1 MESLKVKI
9 RSRYSPHDPDKYGFA
24 TTGDSMTN
32 QQFKEECD
40 VNNILAKYKRTGL
53 LSHVSRTQGQFGDF
67 STLEDYQTSLHKV
80 MKAQESFGLLPSE
93 VRNKFQNDPGKLVD
107 FLADSKN
114 DEEAYKFGLKI
125 KPVVEDS
132 MEMAF
137 AKALASNDQR
147 RNQSKK
153 PKNDE

>member
-67 STLEDYQTSLHKV
+67 STLDDYQTSLHKV

-93 VRNKFQNDPGKLVD
+93 VRNKFQNDPAKLID
-107 FLADSKN
+107 FLSDSKN
-114 DEEAYKFGLKI
+114 DEEAYKYGLKI
-125 KPVVEDS
+125 KLEKVPTIEES
-132 MEMAF
+132 LAN
-137 AKALASNDQR
+137 ALE
-147 RNQSKK
+147 
-153 PKNDE
+153 KNDLKRESRKEKK

>member
-1 MESLKVKI
+1 MLI
-9 RSRYSPHDPDKYGFA
+9 RSRYSPHDPDKYAFS
-24 TTGDSMTN
+24 TTGESMTN

-67 STLEDYQTSLHKV
+67 SNLQDYQTSLHKL
-80 MKAQESFGLLPSE
+80 MQAQESFGLLPSE
-93 VRNKFQNDPGKLVD
+93 VRNKFQNDPGKLIE

-114 DEEAYKFGLKI
+114 DEEAYKYGLKI

-137 AKALASNDQR
+137 AKALASNDEKR
-147 RNQSKK
+147 TKNKHSKK
-153 PKNDE
+153 DE